1 MGGRLYQYA
10 GSDLARSLITRPH
23 LQFGTAYYAARFE
36 IEKDKSDNLKR
47 YSHHLATSNDSNP
60 IDAS

>member
-10 GSDLARSLITRPH
+10 GSDLARSLTTRPH

-47 YSHHLATSNDSNP
+47 
-60 IDAS
+60 